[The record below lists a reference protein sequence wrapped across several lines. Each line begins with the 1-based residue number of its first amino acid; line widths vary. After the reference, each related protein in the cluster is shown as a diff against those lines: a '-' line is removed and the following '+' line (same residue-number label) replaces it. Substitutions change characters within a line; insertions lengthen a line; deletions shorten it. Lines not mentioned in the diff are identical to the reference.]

1 MNNNQSGKFAEFLAR
16 MFLRLKGY
24 HICAANYITGRGTT
38 AGEIDIIAV
47 RGKTLIFVEVKKRST
62 LENAAYAVTP
72 KQQKRLRT
80 AEAGYLASHPRYKDF
95 DIRFD
100 AVLIVLPFRLT
111 HIPNAF

>member
-1 MNNNQSGKFAEFLAR
+1 MDDKILSGKSGEEKA
-16 MFLRLKGY
+16 
-24 HICAANYITGRGTT
+24 CNYIKSKKYKILERNYRCLY
-38 AGEIDIIAV
+38 GEIDIIAV

-80 AEAGYLASHPRYKDF
+80 AAAGFLASHPRYKDF